1 LNPLTHH
8 EILEL
13 VAPFARRGR
22 HVDLA
27 ATDRLQRRVVF
38 KPLKHPAL
46 QHPAH
51 QPESGDSLQLR
62 ETLTLEDLGSGAY
75 RLTRILSPD
84 IGPDARLEAEGP
96 DPGELL
102 ARIQDVPLQR
112 QFHHAAGVT
121 IALSFRLM
129 SGAMTLTCASALVA
143 GLALKLDASIPR
155 GPGAISL
162 NPAPGD
168 ELDLPQDAL
177 AVLGGRWSRLRRA
190 GDGWE
195 GELQLSRREPKRS
208 RDAEAAIDSAV
219 VHLARLLQEPPHRF
233 HERWIV
239 ARWRVFLRRLVP
251 LAACVALILG
261 AAAVPKLH
269 LAESSGLRMLILNSP
284 PILMIL
290 FFCLR
295 DVPIVEIPPL
305 PRRSA
310 VGSWHERLTAPSSAS
325 TAQS

>member
-38 KPLKHPAL
+38 KPLKHPAR

-62 ETLTLEDLGSGAY
+62 ETLTLEDLGSGAH

-84 IGPDARLEAEGP
+84 TGPDARLEAEGL

-112 QFHHAAGVT
+112 QFQHTAGVT
-121 IALSFRLM
+121 IALSFRLT
-129 SGAMTLTCASALVA
+129 SGAMTLTCGMAQVA
-143 GLALKLDASIPR
+143 GVTVKLDASIPR
-155 GPGAISL
+155 GPAAISFAT
-162 NPAPGD
+162 APG
-168 ELDLPQDAL
+168 EALELPQDAL
-177 AVLGGRWSRLRRA
+177 AVLGGRWSRLRRS
-190 GDGWE
+190 GEGWAA
-195 GELQLSRREPKRS
+195 ELQLSRREPRRS

-219 VHLARLLQEPPHRF
+219 MHIARVLEEPPHRF
-233 HERWIV
+233 HERWVV
-239 ARWRVFLRRLVP
+239 ARWRVFVRRIVP
-251 LAACVALILG
+251 LAACVALIVC

-295 DVPIVEIPPL
+295 EVPIVEIPPV
-305 PRRSA
+305 PRRSTA
-310 VGSWHERLTAPSSAS
+310 ASWHERPVPPTSHAR
-325 TAQS
+325 

>member
-1 LNPLTHH
+1 MNPLTHH

-27 ATDRLQRRVVF
+27 ATDRLRRRVVF
-38 KPLKHPAL
+38 KPLKHSAFQQPG
-46 QHPAH
+46 HW
-51 QPESGDSLQLR
+51 PESGDSLQLR
-62 ETLTLEDLGSGAY
+62 ETLTLEDLGSGAH
-75 RLTRILSPD
+75 RLTRILSPET
-84 IGPDARLEAEGP
+84 GPDARLEAEGP

-121 IALSFRLM
+121 IALSFRLT
-129 SGAMTLTCASALVA
+129 SGSMTLICGMAQVA
-143 GLALKLDASIPR
+143 GVNVKLDTSIPR
-155 GPGAISL
+155 GPAAISL
-162 NPAPGD
+162 TPAPG
-168 ELDLPQDAL
+168 EALELPQDAL
-177 AVLGGRWSRLRRA
+177 AVLGGRWSRLRRS
-190 GDGWE
+190 GEGWA
-195 GELQLSRREPKRS
+195 GELQLSRREPHRS

-219 VHLARLLQEPPHRF
+219 VHIARLLKEPPHRF
-233 HERWIV
+233 HDHWV
-239 ARWRVFLRRLVP
+239 AARWRVFLRRLVP
-251 LAACVALILG
+251 LAACVALILC

-295 DVPIVEIPPL
+295 DVPIVEIPPV
-305 PRRSA
+305 PRRSTVA
-310 VGSWHERLTAPSSAS
+310 SWHERPMPPTSHAR
-325 TAQS
+325 